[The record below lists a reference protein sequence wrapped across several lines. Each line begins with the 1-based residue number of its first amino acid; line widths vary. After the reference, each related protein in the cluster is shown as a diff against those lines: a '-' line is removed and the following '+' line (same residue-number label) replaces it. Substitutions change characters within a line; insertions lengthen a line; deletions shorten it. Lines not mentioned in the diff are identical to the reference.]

1 MNDLMRK
8 YLQGQATEQER
19 MTLLAHLRADEQ
31 IGNWLRAEM
40 EFSDSKMPQPVQERI
55 LRNIMGSRRPS
66 AGRNARSYFLMAACI
81 SLFVILCGVCGILL
95 WQNISARNTMLCA
108 DLVVSTQMGE
118 HSQITLPDGTEVTLN
133 ALTTIRYATAMP
145 DGKRRVQVDGEAFF
159 HVAKDAEHPFIV
171 TAGDV
176 DVTCLGTSFDV
187 RNYADEKTT
196 AVVLAEGKVRV
207 NTAEADLTM
216 EPNSRV
222 IYNRST
228 KALSKRS
235 VPSSDY
241 TCWMSGEVRYN
252 NQTLEQIAAE
262 LSRNYNI
269 EFVITSDEL
278 KQERFNGY
286 LGRSSLRNILD
297 VLCLASNMSYHVDN
311 ETMVYIYP
319 RKKSK

>member
-81 SLFVILCGVCGILL
+81 SLLAVLCGLVGMLL
-95 WQNISARNTMLCA
+95 WQNNARNNMLCA
-108 DLVVSTQMGE
+108 DVVVSTQLGE
-118 HSQITLPDGTEVTLN
+118 HSRIVLPDGTLVTLN
-133 ALTTIRYATAMP
+133 ASTTVRYATAMP

-159 HVAKDAEHPFIV
+159 DVAKDAEHPFV
-171 TAGDV
+171 VSAGDV
-176 DVTCLGTSFDV
+176 DITCLGTSFDV
-187 RNYADEKTT
+187 RNYANETTT
-196 AVVLAEGKVRV
+196 AVVLAEGKVCV
-207 NTAEADLTM
+207 STAAADLTM
-216 EPNSRV
+216 EPDSRAV
-222 IYNRST
+222 YNRASHT
-228 KALSKRS
+228 LSKHS
-235 VPSSDY
+235 VPSNDY
-241 TCWMSGEVRYN
+241 TCWLNGEIRYN

-262 LSRNYNI
+262 LARNYNI
-269 EFVITSDEL
+269 ELVITDDEL
-278 KQERFNGY
+278 KQERFTGY

-297 VLCLASNMSYHVDN
+297 VLCLASNLSYHVDGD
-311 ETMVYIYP
+311 TKVYVYP
-319 RKKSK
+319 HK